1 MSETATDATQALA
14 DTKTEIAKL
23 ETGAQ
28 TGVKNVIVN
37 LEAQAK
43 TFYEKHVTAFAAV
56 AGAAIG
62 ALCMLV
68 KIKLL

>member
-1 MSETATDATQALA
+1 MSETTTDATQALA
-14 DTKTEIAKL
+14 DTKAKIATL
-23 ETGAQ
+23 ESDAQ
-28 TGVKNVIVN
+28 TGAKTVVVN

-43 TFYEKHVTAFAAV
+43 TFYEKHVTALAAV
-56 AGAAIG
+56 AGAALG

>member
-1 MSETATDATQALA
+1 MSETTTDATQALA
-14 DTKTEIAKL
+14 DTKAKIATL
-23 ETGAQ
+23 ESDAQ

-37 LEAQAK
+37 VEAAAK
-43 TFYEKHVTAFAAV
+43 TFYEQHVTAFAAV
-56 AGAAIG
+56 AGAAVG